1 MPALKA
7 KITFATT
14 HFLVPVLI
22 NRGGAPVQLVYYQ
35 WIQFEEFPYFMEAV
49 GAHIIA
55 GSGRETEGFRYFP
68 EKKVIHPDGQFLPPS
83 RS

>member
-1 MPALKA
+1 
-7 KITFATT
+7 
-14 HFLVPVLI
+14 
-22 NRGGAPVQLVYYQ
+22 
-35 WIQFEEFPYFMEAV
+35 MEAV